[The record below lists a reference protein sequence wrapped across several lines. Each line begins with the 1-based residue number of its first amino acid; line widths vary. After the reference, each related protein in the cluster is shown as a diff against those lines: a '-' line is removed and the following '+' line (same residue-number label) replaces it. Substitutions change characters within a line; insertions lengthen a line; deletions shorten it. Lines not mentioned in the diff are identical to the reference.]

1 MQIPHPY
8 IKDCS
13 IILFPEYLFQNII
26 FFLTKYCLGAE
37 GAAKAKVLLAFHQK
51 I

>member
-8 IKDCS
+8 IKDCG
-13 IILFPEYLFQNII
+13 LFVPEYY

-37 GAAKAKVLLAFHQK
+37 GAAKAKGLLAFHQK